1 MRKRKE
7 DNRFIQRLMLN
18 GQDVGQVE
26 ALCDDG
32 PWRFGRFMPS
42 ENFGSFAPYFGRWSL
57 LMHAD
62 DDGRRLSREAS
73 IELRDAESAIDQLH
87 ASLQD
92 NGHPAYEIRQLNI
105 DGPLIEWW
113 EG

>member
-1 MRKRKE
+1 MRISKE
-7 DNRFIQRLMLN
+7 DDRPVRRLIIN
-18 GQDVGQVE
+18 GQEVGLVE
-26 ALCDDG
+26 VLYNDG
-32 PWRFGRFMPS
+32 PWRFGRFQPG
-42 ENFGSFAPYFGRWSL
+42 ENFCTFAQFFGRWSL

-62 DDGRRLSREAS
+62 DDRGRLTREAA
-73 IELRDAESAIDQLH
+73 IELRKVESAIDQLH

-92 NGHPAYEIRQLNI
+92 NEHPAREIRQLNI

>member
-1 MRKRKE
+1 MRTRTMN
-7 DNRFIQRLMLN
+7 DRLVRRLILN

-26 ALCDDG
+26 VLCDDG
-32 PWRFGRFMPS
+32 PWRFGRFEPG
-42 ENFGSFAPYFGRWSL
+42 ENFSEFAAYFGRWSL

-62 DDGRRLSREAS
+62 DDRRRLTREAA
-73 IELRDAESAIDQLH
+73 IELRAVESEIDQLH
-87 ASLQD
+87 AALQD
-92 NGHPAYEIRQLNI
+92 KGHPALEIRQLNI